1 MNKPPFLLGVR
12 RNNRT
17 SLPIVS
23 GRSTCIRGSIF
34 SFRFAVPGESFGLTL
49 ILRFSDRCRN
59 PAMPFSATGSGIPG
73 FRARQRLIG
82 SIATRGKR
90 ATNQAL
96 LRPTSDTCSCAE
108 DKSLPRTDKSP
119 PRFFCFNEP
128 GPVIPTDPTLYF
140 KRKSGGRGNKI
151 SCQIIKVFYIPKLRK
166 DQKNTFCRDPFFRI
180 DRGAERGNC

>member
-1 MNKPPFLLGVR
+1 M
-12 RNNRT
+12 
-17 SLPIVS
+17 S
-23 GRSTCIRGSIF
+23 GRSTCVRGRF
-34 SFRFAVPGESFGLTL
+34 FPFRFAVPGESFGLTL
-49 ILRFSDRCRN
+49 FLRFSDRCRN

-128 GPVIPTDPTLYF
+128 APVIPTDPTLYF

>member
-1 MNKPPFLLGVR
+1 M
-12 RNNRT
+12 
-17 SLPIVS
+17 S
-23 GRSTCIRGSIF
+23 GRSTCVRGRF
-34 SFRFAVPGESFGLTL
+34 FPFRFAVPGESFGLTL
-49 ILRFSDRCRN
+49 FLRFSDRCRN

-128 GPVIPTDPTLYF
+128 GPVIPTDPSYYV
-140 KRKSGGRGNKI
+140 KHQDQEISGFNIHFHLVKQVRTKPKWDEQSLHFMKNSLQRVWQAEHPACPNIKACI
-151 SCQIIKVFYIPKLRK
+151 LCQL
-166 DQKNTFCRDPFFRI
+166 
-180 DRGAERGNC
+180 